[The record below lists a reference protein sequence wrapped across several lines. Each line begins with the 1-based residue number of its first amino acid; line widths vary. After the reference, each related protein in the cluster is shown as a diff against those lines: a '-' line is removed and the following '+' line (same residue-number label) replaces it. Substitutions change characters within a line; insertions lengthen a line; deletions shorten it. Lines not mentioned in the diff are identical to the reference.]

1 MDNQSKNDLFDQI
14 KSKIKSLKIKDIDQS
29 MDDLKSLFNDLKSLY
44 PSDNQSD
51 RITKKSISINLL
63 KSDNWISLNDIALSY
78 QDKLNDKDY
87 DKNIR
92 VARLW
97 ISKIGYPI
105 LSLKRDKISYYKI
118 DRDLL
123 SDDQKKILYPDM
135 DNDNNLDNQSNQDN
149 Q

>member
-1 MDNQSKNDLFDQI
+1 MDNQSKLDLFDQI
-14 KSKIKSLKIKDIDQS
+14 KSSIKSLKIKDISLDN
-29 MDDLKSLFNDLKSLY
+29 DNDLRSLFNDLKSLY

-63 KSDNWISLNDIALSY
+63 KSDKWISLNDIALSY

-118 DRDLL
+118 DQDLL
-123 SDDQKKILYPDM
+123 SDDQKRILYPDQS
-135 DNDNNLDNQSNQDN
+135 DDKSDDQSNQDN